1 MMRELKIRTISAQLI
16 QLKFDVQTITLT
28 FIDDLT
34 GIEFVEELDLLDNHD
49 VFRFSMFLESFHI
62 KDLKKANK
70 MLNMMI
76 ESKVH
81 IPLVVDQR
89 NEILYSNML
98 NKEQTHEIKKHIL
111 LEKLID
117 KKKITKE
124 MYEEMKDMSYSEVR
138 SIVK

>member
-1 MMRELKIRTISAQLI
+1 MRELKVRTISAQLI

-34 GIEFVEELDLLDNHD
+34 GIEFVEELDLLDDHD

>member
-1 MMRELKIRTISAQLI
+1 MMRELKVRTISAQLI

-34 GIEFVEELDLLDNHD
+34 GIEFVEELDLLDDHD